1 MAEPKRPDELT
12 ISELSK
18 IYTGLADE
26 LLERESFSRILGDR
40 QKILGFEDN
49 FRRTHE
55 VKVSVL
61 DVSKTG
67 FLNYNGHYPVNKLST
82 TTKTYKMEND
92 RALKIIYDKLKEN
105 DDSVRGMSLSYALNK
120 ITRNKAVP
128 EVDAYAF
135 AKIYQQIK
143 TPADFT
149 KTTKVLDTIDGIV
162 DEIFDKNGI
171 ANDQL
176 VLFVNTTVGRKIKQE
191 LADKKVYFNA
201 SEITANGYKF
211 NVPTYEDIPIIQIPK
226 SRFYTKLKLYTEE
239 EYTTSDANVGYAKA
253 PTDGKDIAFLLL
265 PRDAYL
271 PLMKFEE
278 IKIAPDTVTN
288 TLDRNNS
295 AALNM
300 IYDGLYD
307 DILYPKMVYG
317 MKMADDY
324 SVQSAEGGK
333 SVKG

>member
-1 MAEPKRPDELT
+1 MAEIKRPDELT
-12 ISELSK
+12 IDELSK

-40 QKILGFEDN
+40 AKILGFENN
-49 FRRTHE
+49 FRTTHE

-67 FLNYNGHYPVNKLST
+67 FLDYNGHYPVNKLST
-82 TTKTYKMEND
+82 TIKTYKMGND
-92 RALKIIYDKLKEN
+92 RALKIIYDKLKEA
-105 DDSVRGMSLSYALNK
+105 DKSVMGMSLTYALNK

-128 EVDAYAF
+128 EVDAYNF
-135 AKIYQQIK
+135 AKIYQQIEAP
-143 TPADFT
+143 TDFSA
-149 KTTKVLDTIDGIV
+149 KTTKMLDTIDGIV

-171 ANDQL
+171 PNDQL
-176 VLFVNTTVGRKIKQE
+176 VLFVNTKVGRKIKQE
-191 LADKKVYFNA
+191 LEAKKVYFSA

-226 SRFYTKLKLYTEE
+226 SRFYTKLKLYKED
-239 EYTTSDANVGYAKA
+239 EYETADTKVGYAKDE
-253 PTDGKDIAFLLL
+253 TEGKDIAFLLL

-278 IKIAPDTVTN
+278 IKIAPDSVTN

-300 IYDGLYD
+300 IYDGIYD

-317 MKMADDY
+317 MKMADG
-324 SVQSAEGGK
+324 E
-333 SVKG
+333 

>member
-12 ISELSK
+12 IAELSK
-18 IYTGLADE
+18 VYTGLADE

-40 QKILGFEDN
+40 NKILGFENN
-49 FRRTHE
+49 FRTTHE

-67 FLNYNGHYPVNKLST
+67 FLDYNGHYPVNKLST
-82 TTKTYKMEND
+82 TIKTYKMGND
-92 RALKIIYDKLKEN
+92 RALKIIYDKLKET
-105 DDSVRGMSLSYALNK
+105 DKSVMGMSLTYALNK

-128 EVDAYAF
+128 EVDAYNF
-135 AKIYQQIK
+135 AKIYQQIE
-143 TPADFT
+143 TPQDFSS
-149 KTTKVLDTIDGIV
+149 KTTKMLDTIDGIV

-171 ANDQL
+171 PNDQL
-176 VLFVNTTVGRKIKQE
+176 VLFVNTKVGRKIKQE
-191 LADKKVYFNA
+191 LEAKKVYFNA

-226 SRFYTKLKLYTEE
+226 SRFYTKLKLYTEA
-239 EYTTSDANVGYAKA
+239 EYETADTKVGYAKDE
-253 PTDGKDIAFLLL
+253 TEGKDIAFLLL

-278 IKIAPDTVTN
+278 IKIAPDTITN

-300 IYDGLYD
+300 IYDGIYD

-317 MKMADDY
+317 MKMTDG
-324 SVQSAEGGK
+324 E
-333 SVKG
+333 